1 MIDDVVLLNNG
12 FTTIIKSEKPVFCL
26 SAYIINPHSFEQ
38 ELLSVLNSIETK
50 FKEVQLTIDNR
61 SQLFCKAHIH
71 VYQDKVTI
79 IYTNDIDNKV
89 TRYTEKSSTAIK
101 IINDEFNKNTA
112 V

>member
-1 MIDDVVLLNNG
+1 MKADVVLLDNG
-12 FTTIIKSEKPVFCL
+12 FTTIIQSEKPVFCL
-26 SAYIINPHSFEQ
+26 SVYIIKSHSFEQ

-79 IYTNDIDNKV
+79 TYTNDKDNNVKSF
-89 TRYTEKSSTAIK
+89 TEKSSTAIK
-101 IINDEFNKNTA
+101 LINDEFNKNTT

>member
-1 MIDDVVLLNNG
+1 MIADVVLLNND
-12 FTTIIKSEKPVFCL
+12 FTTIIQSEKPVFCL
-26 SAYIINPHSFEQ
+26 SSYIIKPHSFEQ

-71 VYQDKVTI
+71 VYPDRVTI
-79 IYTNDIDNKV
+79 TYTNDKDNKV
-89 TRYTEKSSTAIK
+89 TRFTEKSSTTIK
-101 IINDEFNKNTA
+101 LINDEFNKDTA